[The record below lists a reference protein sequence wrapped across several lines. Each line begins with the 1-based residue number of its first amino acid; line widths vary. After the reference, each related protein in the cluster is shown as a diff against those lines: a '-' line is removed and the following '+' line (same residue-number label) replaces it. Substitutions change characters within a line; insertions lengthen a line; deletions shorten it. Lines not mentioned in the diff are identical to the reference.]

1 MNETL
6 KEIEAECQKLM
17 EQSPSAEVVTLANCI
32 KGLAAAIQIL
42 EARTVHLDNDDS
54 VWERD

>member
-17 EQSPSAEVVTLANCI
+17 EQSPSAEVVTLANCV
-32 KGLAAAIQIL
+32 KGLAVAIRLMQPDDPRL
-42 EARTVHLDNDDS
+42 DDS
-54 VWERD
+54 VLE